1 MDLFLQLLFNELYIP
16 DTAGTNSALGL
27 HLFDLFIF
35 IFEPLDMAQLLMDEL
50 VIATHFQ

>member
-16 DTAGTNSALGL
+16 DTTGTGSALGL

-35 IFEPLDMAQLLMDEL
+35 IFEPLDMAQPLMDEL

>member
-1 MDLFLQLLFNELYIP
+1 MDLFLQFLFHELDIP
-16 DTAGTNSALGL
+16 DTTGTGSALGL

-35 IFEPLDMAQLLMDEL
+35 IFEPLDMAQPLMDEF